1 MTTGE
6 NIREARKKAGL
17 TQVQLAKKLGVP
29 YQSIGQWET
38 GKRNPKYETLE
49 RIASAIGIHVFDL
62 VGIGEKFDTLVETTP
77 FNLVVKFPSGEEV
90 TLDDAPDDVKG
101 ILSFDVRE
109 VYHRLNDKHKEEFWG
124 ILRSG
129 YQEIEANESQKRLK
143 ARLNAVFD
151 RLSDEGKE
159 KAVERI
165 EELAEI
171 PRYQRHSDNTQP
183 TAQADFPTKE

>member
-62 VGIGEKFDTLVETTP
+62 VGTGEKFDSMRIIVDK
-77 FNLVVKFPSGEEV
+77 VKLPSGEV
-90 TLDDAPDDVKG
+90 VPMDDAPDKVKEIFSLG
-101 ILSFDVRE
+101 ARE
-109 VYHRLNDKHKEEFWG
+109 MYDQIPDKGKEEFWEVVE
-124 ILRSG
+124 SG
-129 YQEIEANESQKRLK
+129 YLK
-143 ARLNAVFD
+143 IADTETQNSLHARLNAAFD
-151 RLSDEGKE
+151 SLSDEGRQ

-171 PRYQRHSDNTQP
+171 PRYRRHPDHTQP
-183 TAQADFPTKE
+183 AAQADFPTKE